1 MTPDEILELGRQLME
16 SLRGLHWRDLLPL
29 RLTMP
34 QVKVLHV
41 LSRCGRVSA
50 GELADILGVS
60 APTVSDLVE
69 RMASMGLVQRERGQ
83 TDRRVVHLSLTPAG
97 EETLRRVRQEHWAFL
112 RELLE
117 DMSPPDRDAL
127 GRGLRALWKVAER
140 HALREAGDRP
150 ARRRPERA
158 EAGAGGP
165 AGSGGQAGGGSE
177 RGGPH

>member
-1 MTPDEILELGRQLME
+1 LTPEEILELGRQLME

-41 LSRCGRVSA
+41 LSRCGKVSA

-69 RMASMGLVQRERGQ
+69 RMASMGLVQRERSRA
-83 TDRRVVHLSLTPAG
+83 DRRVVHLSVTVAG
-97 EETLRRVRQEHWAFL
+97 EEALQQVRQERWSLL

-127 GRGLRALWKVAER
+127 GRGLRALREAAER
-140 HALREAGDRP
+140 RREEGLS
-150 ARRRPERA
+150 
-158 EAGAGGP
+158 EA
-165 AGSGGQAGGGSE
+165 
-177 RGGPH
+177 